1 METEYLKKF
10 GRRVR
15 ELRQETGLSQEKFAL
30 KIGLDRTYFASV
42 ETGKRNVSLMNI
54 KKIADGL
61 SVSMAT
67 LFENVED

>member
-15 ELRQETGLSQEKFAL
+15 ELRQETGLSQKKFAL
-30 KIGLDRTYFASV
+30 KIDMDRTYFASV
-42 ETGKRNVSLMNI
+42 ETGKRNVSLLNI

-67 LFENVED
+67 LFENEED